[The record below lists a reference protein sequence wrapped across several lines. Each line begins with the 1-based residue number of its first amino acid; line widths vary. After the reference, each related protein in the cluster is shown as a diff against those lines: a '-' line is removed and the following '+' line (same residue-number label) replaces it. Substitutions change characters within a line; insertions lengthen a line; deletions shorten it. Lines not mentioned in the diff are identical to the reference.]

1 MYRWINP
8 EKSRYYHAHLD
19 NDLFGGWTLV
29 LAWGGLCNRQG
40 NMRVNCLVSYEDGV
54 QRLQAI
60 DKRRRQRGYSP
71 VGDLWGQLAA

>member
-8 EKSRYYHAHLD
+8 ENGRYYHAHLD

-29 LAWGGLCNRQG
+29 LAWGGLRNRRG

-71 VGDLWGQLAA
+71 VSDLWGQLAA